1 MYGFKNHKT
10 RCPTSAQETN
20 TTNKHT
26 HIHRSQG
33 RVGSPTPTSTVV
45 GGNACPLPCR
55 TPNPTSLGSDG
66 VQCRPL
72 PYVSAWGVVVVQFS
86 TSGSAST
93 PQPPPPMVQTYA
105 WVHVGNNANLRK
117 NTHTHH
123 HTSNSSTVGSS
134 VSERRQTRSELA
146 EGISAC
152 VVTRGS

>member
-20 TTNKHT
+20 ATNKHT
-26 HIHRSQG
+26 HIHKSQG
-33 RVGSPTPTSTVV
+33 RVGSPTPTPTSTVV

-93 PQPPPPMVQTYA
+93 SQPPPPMVQTYA
-105 WVHVGNNANLRK
+105 RVPVKDWNLCE
-117 NTHTHH
+117 
-123 HTSNSSTVGSS
+123 SSKQSKKDKRAS
-134 VSERRQTRSELA
+134 RMELA
-146 EGISAC
+146 EGISA
-152 VVTRGS
+152 